1 MQMGSWRCRHVY
13 ENNIGA
19 ELLIF
24 WMLVLRGAAFAAWQV
39 LVALSIDFGR
49 PCTAITHLL
58 MLIEYSTVRWSMYI
72 LDFQFL
78 CFIVKECLTCRFAPG
93 FLPNYKILLNRELS
107 IHEKAVE
114 HFTA

>member
-1 MQMGSWRCRHVY
+1 MQMRSWRCRHVY
-13 ENNIGA
+13 ENSIGA

-24 WMLVLRGAAFAAWQV
+24 WMLILKRSGICSGAGSCCAINRLWPA
-39 LVALSIDFGR
+39 
-49 PCTAITHLL
+49 CTAITHLL

-78 CFIVKECLTCRFAPG
+78 CFIVECLTCRFAPG
-93 FLPNYKILLNRELS
+93 FFLPNCKILPNRELS